1 MQTTV
6 KIDIRSLLFNGAM
19 SQLLHV
25 KIVVIIFVIL
35 MFLLR

>member
-1 MQTTV
+1 MQTKV
-6 KIDIRSLLFNGAM
+6 KIDIRSLLINGAM

>member
-19 SQLLHV
+19 QKLHV